1 MSEDGQREPGSG
13 GTAHRGRPG
22 AGQARQDAGGESPPG
37 DGQDHAGTPRPD
49 ALIPALDEGQLAA
62 LREIGREW
70 DRVSADPQVWRQ
82 ALPVD
87 PSLGEYPE
95 ASEIRPAL
103 FPRFV
108 PVAGQDGQL
117 PPIQTTS
124 VSETPPTPTGRA
136 GQALRRLVFGPPLD
150 ASAIAVERMRKL
162 VALPVLSADALSSVA
177 YGPQAMLAVL
187 VLAGLPG
194 LSYSLPVGAAI
205 VVLMLTVGVS
215 YRQTIRAYPQGG
227 GSYIVASEELGRVPG
242 LMAAAGLLIDYVM
255 TVAVS
260 IASGVAAIASAYP
273 SMQPATVWIGVG
285 VIVILLAGNLR
296 GVRQAGAV
304 FAVPTYAFIAAI
316 AALVAAGLV
325 HAAGRGFHPVPVRHL
340 AIVQAVT
347 VLLVLRAFASGST
360 AMTGIEAI
368 SNAVPVFKPA
378 EWRNARIT
386 LSWMT
391 GLLIGMFAGV
401 LVITR
406 LAGIVPVASQTM
418 LSQLAH
424 LSFGDGPA
432 YIFIQAATAAVLLM
446 AANTSYNDFPRV
458 LFLMARDRQAPRS
471 FLRIGDRLTFRNG
484 ILLLSVTSAAIYI
497 VFRGNTGSL
506 LPLYAVGVFLAF
518 TLSQTGMVVH
528 WRRHRDQPHWRR
540 SLVFNA
546 TGAVL
551 SGIVFVIAGVTKF
564 TAGAWVSIILI
575 GLIVW
580 AALRIHRYY
589 GQAKQQLAL
598 RPEEATMP
606 ASRLVRAP
614 RPARGRSGDDGSKAA
629 GPAGSDAEAA
639 EDPGQISN
647 LTIVAVEAMDRATMR
662 ALAYAAALGQPVF
675 ALHISPTTEE
685 AERFRGYWQEWG
697 DHLPLEVI
705 VSPHRALVAPLVN
718 YIWSLHRLR
727 PDLTLTVAVPEI
739 VSRRWWHKTL
749 HDHVALRLRHALKNL
764 PGIVVTSV
772 PFHLTD

>member
-1 MSEDGQREPGSG
+1 MSGDGQRGPGRG
-13 GTAHRGRPG
+13 GATDRGRPG
-22 AGQARQDAGGESPPG
+22 AGQARQHAGGDSPPG
-37 DGQDHAGTPRPD
+37 DGQDRAGTPRPD
-49 ALIPALDEGQLAA
+49 ALIPALDQGQLAA
-62 LREIGREW
+62 LREVGREW
-70 DRVSADPQVWRQ
+70 DRVCADPQVWRQ

-87 PSLGEYPE
+87 PSLGEHPE
-95 ASEIRPAL
+95 ASEVRPGL
-103 FPRFV
+103 FTRFV
-108 PVAGQDGQL
+108 PVAGRDGQL
-117 PPIQTTS
+117 PPIQTTN
-124 VSETPPTPTGRA
+124 VSETPLTPLGRA
-136 GQALRRLVFGPPLD
+136 GQALKRLVVGPPLD
-150 ASAIAVERMRKL
+150 ASAIAAERMRKL

-177 YGPQAMLAVL
+177 YGPQAILAVL

-205 VVLMLTVGVS
+205 VVLMLAVGVS

-260 IASGVAAIASAYP
+260 IASGVAAITSAYP

-296 GVRQAGAV
+296 GVRQAGSL
-304 FAVPTYAFIAAI
+304 FAVPTYAFIAAM
-316 AALVAAGLV
+316 AALVIAGLV
-325 HAAGRGFHPVPVRHL
+325 HAAGHGFHPVPARHL

-347 VLLVLRAFASGST
+347 VLLVLRAFASGAT

-368 SNAVPVFKPA
+368 SNAVPSFKPA

-432 YIFIQAATAAVLLM
+432 YVYIQAATAAVLLM

-458 LFLMARDRQAPRS
+458 LFLMARDQQAPRS
-471 FLRIGDRLTFRNG
+471 FLHIGDRLTFSEG

-497 VFRGNTGSL
+497 AFRGNTESL

-518 TLSQTGMVVH
+518 TLSQTGMIMH

-540 SLVFNA
+540 SLAFNA

-551 SGIVFVIAGVTKF
+551 SGIVFIIEGVTKF
-564 TAGAWVSIILI
+564 TAGAWVSLVLIAAII
-575 GLIVW
+575 
-580 AALRIHRYY
+580 ATALHTRRYY
-589 GQAKQQLAL
+589 IRTGRQLAL
-598 RPEEATMP
+598 SVEDAAAPAPLPAKLAPRPP
-606 ASRLVRAP
+606 SS
-614 RPARGRSGDDGSKAA
+614 RPARGPEGGA
-629 GPAGSDAEAA
+629 AA
-639 EDPGQISN
+639 EGAEQPGQIN
-647 LTIVAVEAMDRATMR
+647 ALTIVPVEVMDRAGLQ
-662 ALAYAAALGQPVF
+662 ALAYAAALGQPAF
-675 ALHISPTTEE
+675 ALHISPTAEE
-685 AERFRGYWQEWG
+685 ADRFLGYWRAWG

-705 VSPHRALVAPLVN
+705 VSPHRAVVAPLVN
-718 YIWSLHRLR
+718 YLWTLHEQR
-727 PDLTLTVAVPEI
+727 PDLILTAVVPEL
-739 VSRRWWHKTL
+739 VDRHWWHRIL
-749 HDHVALRLRHALKNL
+749 YEPVAGRLQRALKSL
-764 PGIVVTSV
+764 PRVVVTSV
-772 PFHLTD
+772 PFHLAD

>member
-13 GTAHRGRPG
+13 GSAHRGRPG
-22 AGQARQDAGGESPPG
+22 AERARQDPGGQGPPG
-37 DGQDHAGTPRPD
+37 DGQDHVGTPRPD

-62 LREIGREW
+62 LRQIGREW
-70 DRVSADPQVWRQ
+70 DQVSADPQVWRQ

-95 ASEIRPAL
+95 AGEVRPGL
-103 FPRFV
+103 FTRFV
-108 PVAGQDGQL
+108 PVAGADGQL

-124 VSETPPTPTGRA
+124 VSETPPTPLGRA
-136 GQALRRLVFGPPLD
+136 GQALKRLVFGPPLD

-205 VVLMLTVGVS
+205 VVLMLAVGVS

-260 IASGVAAIASAYP
+260 IASGVAAITSAYP

-296 GVRQAGAV
+296 GVRQAGAM

-325 HAAGRGFHPVPVRHL
+325 HAADRGFHPVPVRHL
-340 AIVQAVT
+340 AMVQAVT

-368 SNAVPVFKPA
+368 SNAVPSFKPT

-386 LSWMT
+386 LSWMI

-497 VFRGNTGSL
+497 VFRGNTESL

-518 TLSQTGMVVH
+518 TLSQTGMIMH

-540 SLVFNA
+540 SLAFNA

-551 SGIVFVIAGVTKF
+551 SGIVFVIEGVTKF
-564 TAGAWVSIILI
+564 TAGAWVAIILI
-575 GLIVW
+575 AAITVT
-580 AALRIHRYY
+580 ALRTRRYY
-589 GQAKQQLAL
+589 VRTGQQLAL
-598 RPEEATMP
+598 RAEDAATP
-606 ASRLVRAP
+606 AALPAKFAP
-614 RPARGRSGDDGSKAA
+614 RPPSTRPAP
-629 GPAGSDAEAA
+629 GPEAA
-639 EDPGQISN
+639 APGS
-647 LTIVAVEAMDRATMR
+647 EAGGAEQPGRDWHWVMDRAGLQ
-662 ALAYAAALGQPVF
+662 ALAYAAALGQPAF
-675 ALHISPTTEE
+675 ALHISPTAEE
-685 AERFRGYWQEWG
+685 ADRFLGYWRAWG

-705 VSPHRALVAPLVN
+705 VSPHRAVIAPLVN
-718 YIWSLHRLR
+718 YLWTLHEQR
-727 PDLTLTVAVPEI
+727 PDLTLTVAVPEL
-739 VSRRWWHKTL
+739 VDRHWWHRIL
-749 HDHVALRLRHALKNL
+749 HERVAGRLQPVLQSL
-764 PGIVVTSV
+764 PRVVVTSV
-772 PFHLTD
+772 PFHLAD

>member
-22 AGQARQDAGGESPPG
+22 AGQARQNAGGENPSG

-62 LREIGREW
+62 LREIGRER

-87 PSLGEYPE
+87 PSLGGYPE
-95 ASEIRPAL
+95 ASEVRPGL
-103 FPRFV
+103 FTRFV

-124 VSETPPTPTGRA
+124 VSETPPTPLGRA
-136 GQALRRLVFGPPLD
+136 GQALKRPVFGPPLD

-205 VVLMLTVGVS
+205 VFLMLAVGVS

-227 GSYIVASEELGRVPG
+227 GSYIVASEELGRIPG
-242 LMAAAGLLIDYVM
+242 LMAAAGLLIDYIM

-260 IASGVAAIASAYP
+260 IASGVAAITSAYP

-296 GVRQAGAV
+296 GVRQAGAM

-316 AALVAAGLV
+316 ATLVVAGLV

-347 VLLVLRAFASGST
+347 VLLVLRAFAAGST

-368 SNAVPVFKPA
+368 SNAVPAFEPV

-386 LSWMT
+386 LTWMI

-424 LSFGDGPA
+424 LSFGDGPV
-432 YIFIQAATAAVLLM
+432 YVYIQAATAAVLLL

-497 VFRGNTGSL
+497 VFRGNTESL

-518 TLSQTGMVVH
+518 TLSQTGMIMH

-551 SGIVFVIAGVTKF
+551 SGIVFVIEGVTKF
-564 TAGAWVSIILI
+564 TAGAWVAIVLI
-575 GLIVW
+575 GAITVT
-580 AALRIHRYY
+580 ALRTRRYY
-589 GQAKQQLAL
+589 VLTGQQLAL
-598 RPEEATMP
+598 RAEEAATP
-606 ASRLVRAP
+606 AALPAKFAP
-614 RPARGRSGDDGSKAA
+614 RPPSSRPARGPEGAAAPGSE
-629 GPAGSDAEAA
+629 AEGA
-639 EDPGQISN
+639 EQPGQIN
-647 LTIVAVEAMDRATMR
+647 ALTIVPVEVMDRAGLQ
-662 ALAYAAALGQPVF
+662 ALAYAAALGQPAF
-675 ALHISPTTEE
+675 ALHISPTAEE
-685 AERFRGYWQEWG
+685 ADRFLGYWRAWG

-705 VSPHRALVAPLVN
+705 VSPHRAVVAPLVN
-718 YIWSLHRLR
+718 YLWTLYEQR
-727 PDLTLTVAVPEI
+727 PVLTLTVAVPEL
-739 VSRRWWHKTL
+739 VDRHWWHRIM
-749 HDHVALRLRHALKNL
+749 HEHVAERLQPILQSL
-764 PGIVVTSV
+764 PRVVVTSV
-772 PFHLTD
+772 PFHLAD

>member
-1 MSEDGQREPGSG
+1 MPGDGQRGPGSG
-13 GTAHRGRPG
+13 GRADRGRPG
-22 AGQARQDAGGESPPG
+22 AGRARQDAGGQSPPG
-37 DGQDHAGTPRPD
+37 DGQDHVGTPRPD
-49 ALIPALDEGQLAA
+49 ALIPALDQGQLAA
-62 LREIGREW
+62 LREVGREW

-82 ALPVD
+82 ALPLD
-87 PSLGEYPE
+87 PSLGEHPE
-95 ASEIRPAL
+95 ASEVRPGL
-103 FPRFV
+103 FTRFV
-108 PVAGQDGQL
+108 PVAGRDGQL

-124 VSETPPTPTGRA
+124 VSETPLTPLGRA
-136 GQALRRLVFGPPLD
+136 GQALKRLVVGPPLD
-150 ASAIAVERMRKL
+150 ASAIAAERMRKL

-205 VVLMLTVGVS
+205 VVLMLAVGVS

-242 LMAAAGLLIDYVM
+242 LMAAAGLLINYVM

-260 IASGVAAIASAYP
+260 IASGVAAITSAYP

-316 AALVAAGLV
+316 AALVVAGLV

-340 AIVQAVT
+340 AVVQAVT
-347 VLLVLRAFASGST
+347 VLLVLRAFAAGAT

-368 SNAVPVFKPA
+368 SNAVPSFKPT

-386 LSWMT
+386 LSWMI
-391 GLLIGMFAGV
+391 GLLIGMFSGV

-406 LAGIVPVASQTM
+406 LAGIVPAASQTM
-418 LSQLAH
+418 LSQLAR
-424 LSFGDGPA
+424 LSFGDGPM
-432 YIFIQAATAAVLLM
+432 YVYIQAATAAVLLM

-471 FLRIGDRLTFRNG
+471 FLRIGDRLTFSEG

-497 VFRGNTGSL
+497 AFRGNTESL

-518 TLSQTGMVVH
+518 TLSQTGMIMH

-540 SLVFNA
+540 SLAFNA

-551 SGIVFVIAGVTKF
+551 SGIVFVIEGVTKF
-564 TAGAWVSIILI
+564 TEGAWVSLVLIAAII
-575 GLIVW
+575 VT
-580 AALRIHRYY
+580 ALRTRRYY
-589 GQAKQQLAL
+589 VRTGRQLAL
-598 RPEEATMP
+598 RAEDAAAP
-606 ASRLVRAP
+606 AQVPAKLAP
-614 RPARGRSGDDGSKAA
+614 RPPSSRPARGPDGGAAA
-629 GPAGSDAEAA
+629 GSGPRAPSSPGRSTPSPSSRWRSWTGPAC
-639 EDPGQISN
+639 
-647 LTIVAVEAMDRATMR
+647 
-662 ALAYAAALGQPVF
+662 
-675 ALHISPTTEE
+675 
-685 AERFRGYWQEWG
+685 
-697 DHLPLEVI
+697 
-705 VSPHRALVAPLVN
+705 
-718 YIWSLHRLR
+718 
-727 PDLTLTVAVPEI
+727 
-739 VSRRWWHKTL
+739 RR
-749 HDHVALRLRHALKNL
+749 
-764 PGIVVTSV
+764 
-772 PFHLTD
+772 

>member
-1 MSEDGQREPGSG
+1 MSEDGQREPDSG

-22 AGQARQDAGGESPPG
+22 AGQPRQDAGGDSPPG
-37 DGQDHAGTPRPD
+37 DGQDHVGTPRPD
-49 ALIPALDEGQLAA
+49 ALIPALDQGQLAA
-62 LREIGREW
+62 LREIGHEW

-82 ALPVD
+82 ALPAD

-95 ASEIRPAL
+95 ASQVRPAL
-103 FPRFV
+103 FTRFV
-108 PVAGQDGQL
+108 PVAGAGGQL

-124 VSETPPTPTGRA
+124 VSETPPTPLGRA
-136 GQALRRLVFGPPLD
+136 GQALKRLVFGPPLD
-150 ASAIAVERMRKL
+150 ATAIAAERMRKL

-177 YGPQAMLAVL
+177 YGPQAI
-187 VLAGLPG
+187 LAGLPG

-205 VVLMLTVGVS
+205 VVLMLAVGVS

-260 IASGVAAIASAYP
+260 IASGVAAITSAYP

-296 GVRQAGAV
+296 GVRQAGAM

-316 AALVAAGLV
+316 AALVVAGLV

-347 VLLVLRAFASGST
+347 VLLVLRAFAAGAT

-368 SNAVPVFKPA
+368 SNAVPAFKPT

-391 GLLIGMFAGV
+391 GLLIAMFAGV

-424 LSFGDGPA
+424 LSFGDSPV
-432 YIFIQAATAAVLLM
+432 YIYIQAATAAVLLM

-471 FLRIGDRLTFRNG
+471 FLRIGDRLTFSTG
-484 ILLLSVTSAAIYI
+484 IVVLSVTSAALYI
-497 VFRGNTGSL
+497 TFRGNTESL

-518 TLSQTGMVVH
+518 TLSQTGMIMH

-540 SLVFNA
+540 SLALNA

-551 SGIVFVIAGVTKF
+551 SAIVFVIEAVTKF
-564 TAGAWVSIILI
+564 TAGAWLAIVLI
-575 GLIVW
+575 AAITIT
-580 AALRIHRYY
+580 ALRTRRYY
-589 GQAKQQLAL
+589 VRTGRQLAL
-598 RPEEATMP
+598 RAEDAATP
-606 ASRLVRAP
+606 AALPAKLAPRLP
-614 RPARGRSGDDGSKAA
+614 SSRPARGPGGAAPGSG
-629 GPAGSDAEAA
+629 AEGA
-639 EDPGQISN
+639 EQPGQIN
-647 LTIVAVEAMDRATMR
+647 ALTIVAVEVMDRAGLQ
-662 ALAYAAALGQPVF
+662 ALAYAAALGQPAF
-675 ALHISPTTEE
+675 ALHISPTAEE
-685 AERFRGYWQEWG
+685 ADRFLGYWQAWG

-705 VSPHRALVAPLVN
+705 VSPHRAMIAPLVN
-718 YIWSLHRLR
+718 YLWTLHEQR
-727 PDLTLTVAVPEI
+727 PDLTLTVAVPEL
-739 VSRRWWHKTL
+739 VDRHWWHRIL
-749 HDHVALRLRHALKNL
+749 HEHVAERLQPILQSL
-764 PGIVVTSV
+764 PRVVITSV
-772 PFHLTD
+772 PFHLAD

>member
-37 DGQDHAGTPRPD
+37 DGQDHVGTPRPD

-62 LREIGREW
+62 LREVGREW

-82 ALPVD
+82 ALPAG

-95 ASEIRPAL
+95 ASEVRPGL
-103 FPRFV
+103 FTRFV

-124 VSETPPTPTGRA
+124 VSETPPTPLGRA
-136 GQALRRLVFGPPLD
+136 GQALKRLVFGPPLD
-150 ASAIAVERMRKL
+150 ASAIAAERMRKL

-205 VVLMLTVGVS
+205 MFLMLAVGVS

-260 IASGVAAIASAYP
+260 IASGVAAITSAYP

-296 GVRQAGAV
+296 GVRQAGAL
-304 FAVPTYAFIAAI
+304 FAGPTYAFIVAI
-316 AALVAAGLV
+316 AALVVAGLV
-325 HAAGRGFHPVPVRHL
+325 QAAGRGFHPVPIRHL
-340 AIVQAVT
+340 AIMQSVS

-368 SNAVPVFKPA
+368 SNAVPSFKPV
-378 EWRNARIT
+378 EWRNARTT
-386 LSWMT
+386 LSWMI

-401 LVITR
+401 LVISR
-406 LAGIVPVASQTM
+406 LAGIVPVANQTM

-424 LSFGDGPA
+424 LSFGYGPMYV
-432 YIFIQAATAAVLLM
+432 YIQVATAAVLLL

-471 FLRIGDRLTFRNG
+471 FLRIGDRFSFSNG
-484 ILLLSVTSAAIYI
+484 IIALGVVAGLIYI
-497 VFRGNTGSL
+497 AFRGKTESL
-506 LPLYAVGVFLAF
+506 IPLYAVGVFLAF
-518 TLSQTGMVVH
+518 TLSQTGMVMH

-540 SLVFNA
+540 SLAINA

-564 TAGAWVSIILI
+564 TSGAWVSIVLI
-575 GLIVW
+575 GVIV
-580 AALRIHRYY
+580 ASSLRIRRYLVLS
-589 GQAKQQLAL
+589 GQQLAI
-598 RPEEATMP
+598 RAEEAATP
-606 ASRLVRAP
+606 AALPAKFAP
-614 RPARGRSGDDGSKAA
+614 RPWSSRPVA
-629 GPAGSDAEAA
+629 GGTEAGGAEQPA
-639 EDPGQISN
+639 QIN
-647 LTIVAVEAMDRATMR
+647 ALTIVPVEVMDRAAMQ
-662 ALAYAAALGQPVF
+662 ALAYAAALGQPAF
-675 ALHISPTTEE
+675 ALHMSPTSEE
-685 AERFRGYWQEWG
+685 ADRFLGYWRAWG

-705 VSPHRALVAPLVN
+705 VSPHRAVVAPLVN
-718 YIWSLHRLR
+718 YIWALHKER
-727 PDLTLTVAVPEI
+727 PDLTLTVTVPDVIDEH
-739 VSRRWWHKTL
+739 WWHRILYEQIARRLQRTL
-749 HDHVALRLRHALKNL
+749 RSL
-764 PGIVVTSV
+764 PGVVVTSV
-772 PFHLTD
+772 PFQITC

>member
-1 MSEDGQREPGSG
+1 MPGDGQRGPGSG
-13 GTAHRGRPG
+13 GRADRGRPG
-22 AGQARQDAGGESPPG
+22 AGRARQDAGGQSPPG
-37 DGQDHAGTPRPD
+37 DGQDHVGTPRPD
-49 ALIPALDEGQLAA
+49 ALIPALDQGQLAA
-62 LREIGREW
+62 LREVGREW

-82 ALPVD
+82 ALPLD
-87 PSLGEYPE
+87 PSLGEHPE
-95 ASEIRPAL
+95 ASEVRPGL
-103 FPRFV
+103 FTRFV
-108 PVAGQDGQL
+108 PVAGRDGQL

-124 VSETPPTPTGRA
+124 VSETPLTPLGRA
-136 GQALRRLVFGPPLD
+136 GQALKRLVVGPPLD
-150 ASAIAVERMRKL
+150 ASAIAAERMRKL

-205 VVLMLTVGVS
+205 VVLMLAVGVS

-242 LMAAAGLLIDYVM
+242 LMAAAGLLINYVM

-260 IASGVAAIASAYP
+260 IASGVAAITSAYP

-316 AALVAAGLV
+316 AALVVAGLV

-347 VLLVLRAFASGST
+347 VLLVLRAFAAGST

-368 SNAVPVFKPA
+368 SNAVPSFKPT

-386 LSWMT
+386 LSWMI
-391 GLLIGMFAGV
+391 GLLIGMFSGV

-406 LAGIVPVASQTM
+406 LAGIVPAASQTM
-418 LSQLAH
+418 LSQLAR
-424 LSFGDGPA
+424 LSFGDGPM
-432 YIFIQAATAAVLLM
+432 YVYIQAATAAVLLM

-471 FLRIGDRLTFRNG
+471 FLRIGDRLTFSEG
-484 ILLLSVTSAAIYI
+484 ILLLSGTSAAIYI
-497 VFRGNTGSL
+497 AFRGNTESL

-518 TLSQTGMVVH
+518 TLSQTGMIMH

-540 SLVFNA
+540 SLAFNA

-551 SGIVFVIAGVTKF
+551 SGIVFVIEGVTKF
-564 TAGAWVSIILI
+564 TEGAWVSLVLIAAII
-575 GLIVW
+575 VT
-580 AALRIHRYY
+580 ALRTRRYY
-589 GQAKQQLAL
+589 VRTGRQLAL
-598 RPEEATMP
+598 RAEDAAAP
-606 ASRLVRAP
+606 AQVPAKLAP
-614 RPARGRSGDDGSKAA
+614 RPPSSRPARGPDGGAAA
-629 GPAGSDAEAA
+629 GSGAEGA
-639 EDPGQISN
+639 EQPGQIN
-647 LTIVAVEAMDRATMR
+647 ALTIVAVEVIDRAGLQ
-662 ALAYAAALGQPVF
+662 ALAYAAALGQPAF
-675 ALHISPTTEE
+675 ALHISPTAEE
-685 AERFRGYWQEWG
+685 ADRFLGYWQAWG

-705 VSPHRALVAPLVN
+705 VSPHRAVVAPLAS
-718 YIWSLHRLR
+718 YLWTLHEQR
-727 PDLTLTVAVPEI
+727 PDLTLTVAVPEL
-739 VSRRWWHKTL
+739 VDRHWWHRIL
-749 HDHVALRLRHALKNL
+749 YEPVAGRLQRALKSL
-764 PGIVVTSV
+764 PRVVVTSV
-772 PFHLTD
+772 PFHLAD